1 MPILHLLLLEKHPEL
16 SDVFAPTC
24 SFTAQPGQGTHI
36 ATVLAAAAT
45 LCPPSSVTP
54 GATIPQASSTNKPL
68 YFTSSTSWD
77 SAHPHPPQEGGEG
90 ERLRME
96 LGMRE
101 ALGER
106 SP

>member
-1 MPILHLLLLEKHPEL
+1 MLHLLLLEKHPEL
-16 SDVFAPTC
+16 SVAFAPTC
-24 SFTAQPGQGTHI
+24 SFTAQPGQGIPI

-45 LCPPSSVTP
+45 LCPPSLITP
-54 GATIPQASSTNKPL
+54 GAATPQGSSTNKPP

-77 SAHPHPPQEGGEG
+77 SAHPHPPQEAGEG

-96 LGMRE
+96 LSMRQ

-106 SP
+106 NL